1 MLLLFRKPGQSIT
14 IQPAPEVDLTAPL
27 GRFFEN
33 GPIQVLVNRIIEHE
47 VKLGIQA
54 HPDLMILREEITPNY
69 PPTPPPSPTGLMEGQ
84 IRTILARN
92 ISHYRRQRQ
101 WSGEQLAAQANLTL
115 TTITAMEQ
123 GIGTITLDDL
133 DRVALALGIGV
144 AELLRE

>member
-27 GRFFEN
+27 GTFFEN
-33 GPIQVLVNRIIEHE
+33 GPIQVLVNRIIENE

-54 HPDLMILREEITPNY
+54 HPDLMILREEISPHY
-69 PPTPPPSPTGLMEGQ
+69 PATPPPSPSGLREGQ
-84 IRTILARN
+84 IRAIVARN
-92 ISHYRRQRQ
+92 LSHYRHERQ
-101 WSGEQLAAQANLTL
+101 WSTQQLAEQANLPL

-133 DRVALALGIGV
+133 DRVALALDLGV

>member
-1 MLLLFRKPGQSIT
+1 
-14 IQPAPEVDLTAPL
+14 
-27 GRFFEN
+27 
-33 GPIQVLVNRIIEHE
+33 IQVRVNRIIENE

-54 HPDLMILREEITPNY
+54 HPDLMILREEISPNY
-69 PPTPPPSPTGLMEGQ
+69 PPVPPPPPSSLMEGQ

-92 ISHYRRQRQ
+92 ISHYRHARQ
-101 WSGEQLAAQANLTL
+101 WSAQQLAEQANLPL
-115 TTITAMEQ
+115 TTLTAMEQ